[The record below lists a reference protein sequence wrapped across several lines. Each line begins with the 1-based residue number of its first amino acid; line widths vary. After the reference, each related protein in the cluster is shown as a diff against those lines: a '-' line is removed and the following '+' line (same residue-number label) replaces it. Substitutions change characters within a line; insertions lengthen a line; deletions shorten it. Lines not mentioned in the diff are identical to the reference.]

1 MKKTLVALAVAAVA
15 ATSANAAVVYNQDGT
30 KVEVG
35 GQFRVLLTKNS
46 GERADLKNPG
56 SRVEIKATQELGSGF
71 SALAA
76 TQLRFSSR
84 NSDGDANKDFDDIEA
99 YNVYAGFAQDQ
110 IGALTFGKQNTN
122 QDDLGISDYTYD
134 LGDVKMTHNHDKKA
148 AKFRSVEWNG
158 LSVGA
163 DYFFGDAEKDS
174 ATEQNGKGWGAALF
188 YTAEVANDTTLTVNG
203 GYTKV
208 KKFARDHLVLDG
220 KTTVQNTN
228 GNNVVVSTYKTE
240 NYDYNESAYVV
251 GAELATGPFA
261 LAVDWSEKHSTNGT
275 NALDFGTNEVDID
288 AHKIRALEVGA
299 KYNYLENAKV
309 YGEYQYWKAT
319 TEGVVGANDN
329 TKVTMNGF
337 ILGTDY
343 WFTKQVVTYLE
354 AGTFKYKNQDDK
366 SDRDNKIGVGFRV
379 YF

>member
-110 IGALTFGKQNTN
+110 IGTLTFGKQNTN

-208 KKFARDHLVLDG
+208 KNFDRTDP
-220 KTTVQNTN
+220 TN
-228 GNNVVVSTYKTE
+228 NG
-240 NYDYNESAYVV
+240 DYNESAYVV

-261 LAVDWSEKHSTNGT
+261 LAVDWSEKVSTNDT
-275 NALDFGTNEVDID
+275 NALDFGTDEVGID

-319 TEGVVGANDN
+319 PNSGDD
-329 TKVTMNGF
+329 KVTMNGF

>member
-56 SRVEIKATQELGSGF
+56 SRVEIKASQDLGNGF

-76 TQLRFSSR
+76 TQLRFSARDES
-84 NSDGDANKDFDDIEA
+84 GDAKQDFNDIEA

-110 IGALTFGKQNTN
+110 IGTLTFGKQNTN

-174 ATEQNGKGWGAALF
+174 DTEQNGKGWGAALF
-188 YTAEVANDTTLTVNG
+188 YTAEIANDTTLTVNG

-208 KKFARDHLVLDG
+208 KNFDRTDP
-220 KTTVQNTN
+220 TN
-228 GNNVVVSTYKTE
+228 NG
-240 NYDYNESAYVV
+240 DYNESAYVV

-261 LAVDWSEKHSTNGT
+261 LAVDWSEKVSTNDT
-275 NALDFGTNEVDID
+275 NALDFGTDEVGID

-319 TEGVVGANDN
+319 PNSGDD
-329 TKVTMNGF
+329 KVTMNGF

>member
-76 TQLRFSSR
+76 TQLRFSER
-84 NSDGDANKDFDDIEA
+84 DEAGDEKQDFNDIEA

-110 IGALTFGKQNTN
+110 IGTLTFGKQNTN

-134 LGDVKMTHNHDKKA
+134 LGDVKMTHNHDDKA

-158 LSVGA
+158 FSFGA
-163 DYFFGDAEKDS
+163 DYFFGDAKKDS
-174 ATEQNGKGWGAALF
+174 DTEQNGKGWGAALF
-188 YTAEVANDTTLTVNG
+188 YTAEIANDTTLTVNG

-208 KKFARDHLVLDG
+208 KKFARDQQPVDDNH
-220 KTTVQNTN
+220 
-228 GNNVVVSTYKTE
+228 
-240 NYDYNESAYVV
+240 DYNESAYVV
-251 GAELATGPFA
+251 GAELASGPFA

-275 NALDFGTNEVDID
+275 NALEDFGTDNVSID

-319 TEGVVGANDN
+319 PKTGDK
-329 TKVTMNGF
+329 KVTMNGF

-366 SDRDNKIGVGFRV
+366 SDRDNKVGVGFRV

>member
-56 SRVEIKATQELGSGF
+56 SRIDIKASQDLGNGF

-76 TQLRFSSR
+76 TQLRFSAR
-84 NSDGDANKDFDDIEA
+84 DAAGDEKQDFNDIEA
-99 YNVYAGFAQDQ
+99 YDVYAGFAYDQ
-110 IGALTFGKQNTN
+110 AGTLTFGKQASN

-134 LGDVKMTHNHDKKA
+134 LGDVKQTHNHDAKSV
-148 AKFRSVEWNG
+148 KFRSVEWNG
-158 LSVGA
+158 LSFGA
-163 DYFFGDAEKDS
+163 DYFFGDAKKDS
-174 ATEQNGKGWGAALF
+174 ATEQNDKGWGAALF
-188 YTAEVANDTTLTVNG
+188 YTAEIANDTTLTVNG

-208 KKFARDHLVLDG
+208 KKFARDQHPV
-220 KTTVQNTN
+220 
-228 GNNVVVSTYKTE
+228 NN
-240 NYDYNESAYVV
+240 NHDYNESAYVV

-261 LAVDWSEKHSTNGT
+261 LAVDWSEKHSTNNT
-275 NALDFGTNEVDID
+275 DKLDFGVGTLKSNF
-288 AHKIRALEVGA
+288 HKVEALEVGA

-309 YGEYQYWKAT
+309 YGEYQYQKAT
-319 TEGVVGANDN
+319 PNSGDD
-329 TKVTMNGF
+329 KVTMNGF

-354 AGTFKYKNQDDK
+354 AGTFEYKNQDNDK
-366 SDRDNKIGVGFRV
+366 DRDNKIGVGFRV

>member
-15 ATSANAAVVYNQDGT
+15 ATSANAAVVYNQEGT

-84 NSDGDANKDFDDIEA
+84 TDGESNDDFNDIEA
-99 YNVYAGFAQDQ
+99 HDVYAGFAYDQ
-110 IGALTFGKQNTN
+110 VGTLTFGKQNTN

-134 LGDVKMTHNHDKKA
+134 LGDVKMTHNHDDKA

-158 LSVGA
+158 FSFGA
-163 DYFFGDAEKDS
+163 DYFFGNAKKDS

-208 KKFARDHLVLDG
+208 KNFDRTDL
-220 KTTVQNTN
+220 TN
-228 GNNVVVSTYKTE
+228 NG
-240 NYDYNESAYVV
+240 DYNESAYVV

-261 LAVDWSEKHSTNGT
+261 LAVDWSEKVSTNDT
-275 NALDFGTNEVDID
+275 NALDFGTDEVGID

-319 TEGVVGANDN
+319 PNSGDD
-329 TKVTMNGF
+329 KVTMNGF

-354 AGTFKYKNQDDK
+354 AGTFQYKDQDNNK
-366 SDRDNKIGVGFRV
+366 DRDNKIGVGFRV

>member
-35 GQFRVLLTKNS
+35 GQFRVKLTKDSN
-46 GERADLKNPG
+46 ERIDLKNPG
-56 SRVEIKATQELGSGF
+56 SRIDIKASQDLGNGF

-84 NSDGDANKDFDDIEA
+84 TDGESNDDFNDIEA
-99 YNVYAGFAQDQ
+99 HDVYAGFAYDQ
-110 IGALTFGKQNTN
+110 VGTLTFGKQNTN

-134 LGDVKMTHNHDKKA
+134 LGDVKMTHNHDDKA

-158 LSVGA
+158 FSFGA
-163 DYFFGDAEKDS
+163 DYFFGNAKKDS
-174 ATEQNGKGWGAALF
+174 DTEQNGKGWGAALF

-208 KKFARDHLVLDG
+208 KNFDRTDL
-220 KTTVQNTN
+220 TN
-228 GNNVVVSTYKTE
+228 NG
-240 NYDYNESAYVV
+240 DYNESAYVV

-261 LAVDWSEKHSTNGT
+261 LAVDWSEKVSTNDT
-275 NALDFGTNEVDID
+275 NALDFGTDEVGID

-319 TEGVVGANDN
+319 PNSGDD
-329 TKVTMNGF
+329 KVTMNGF

-354 AGTFKYKNQDDK
+354 AGTFKYKNQADE

>member
-76 TQLRFSSR
+76 TQLRFSAR
-84 NSDGDANKDFDDIEA
+84 DEAGDEKQDFNDIEA

-158 LSVGA
+158 FSFGA
-163 DYFFGDAEKDS
+163 DYFFGDAKKDS
-174 ATEQNGKGWGAALF
+174 DTEQNGKGWGAALF
-188 YTAEVANDTTLTVNG
+188 YTAEIANDTTLTVNG

-208 KKFARDHLVLDG
+208 KQFDRTDL
-220 KTTVQNTN
+220 TN
-228 GNNVVVSTYKTE
+228 NG
-240 NYDYNESAYVV
+240 DYNESAYVV

-261 LAVDWSEKHSTNGT
+261 LAVDWSEKVSTNDT
-275 NALDFGTNEVDID
+275 NALDFGTDEVSID

-319 TEGVVGANDN
+319 PNSGDD
-329 TKVTMNGF
+329 KVTMNGF

>member
-1 MKKTLVALAVAAVA
+1 MKKTLIALAVAAVA

-76 TQLRFSSR
+76 TQLRFSAR
-84 NSDGDANKDFDDIEA
+84 DAAGDEKQDFNDIEA
-99 YNVYAGFAQDQ
+99 YDVYAGFAYDQ
-110 IGALTFGKQNTN
+110 AGTLTFGKQASN

-134 LGDVKMTHNHDKKA
+134 LGDVKQTHNHDDKA

-158 LSVGA
+158 FSFGA
-163 DYFFGDAEKDS
+163 DYFFGNADKYKNGRANPE
-174 ATEQNGKGWGAALF
+174 EQNGKGWGAALF
-188 YTAEVANDTTLTVNG
+188 YTAEIANDTTLTVNG

-208 KKFARDHLVLDG
+208 KQFDREDS
-220 KTTVQNTN
+220 TN
-228 GNNVVVSTYKTE
+228 EG
-240 NYDYNESAYVV
+240 DYNESAYVV

-261 LAVDWSEKHSTNGT
+261 LAVDWSEKHSTNNT
-275 NALDFGTNEVDID
+275 DKLDFGVGTLKSNF
-288 AHKIRALEVGA
+288 HKVEALEVGA

-309 YGEYQYWKAT
+309 YGEYQYQKAT
-319 TEGVVGANDN
+319 KNSGDD
-329 TKVTMNGF
+329 KVTMNGF

-354 AGTFKYKNQDDK
+354 AGTFKYENQANK
-366 SDRDNKIGVGFRV
+366 SDRDNKVGVGFRV

>member
-35 GQFRVLLTKNS
+35 GQFRVKLTKDSN
-46 GERADLKNPG
+46 ERIDLKNPG
-56 SRVEIKATQELGSGF
+56 SRIDIKASQDLGNGF

-84 NSDGDANKDFDDIEA
+84 TDGESNDDFNDIEA
-99 YNVYAGFAQDQ
+99 HDVYAGFAYDQ
-110 IGALTFGKQNTN
+110 VGTLTFGKQNTN

-134 LGDVKMTHNHDKKA
+134 LGDVKMTHNHDDKA

-163 DYFFGDAEKDS
+163 DYFFGDADKYKNGR
-174 ATEQNGKGWGAALF
+174 ANPKEQNGKGWGAALF

-208 KKFARDHLVLDG
+208 KQFDRTDL
-220 KTTVQNTN
+220 TN
-228 GNNVVVSTYKTE
+228 EG
-240 NYDYNESAYVV
+240 DYNESAYVV

-261 LAVDWSEKHSTNGT
+261 LAVDWSEEHTTNGT
-275 NALDFGTNEVDID
+275 NKIEKFGTDAVKIN
-288 AHKIRALEVGA
+288 AHKVKALEVGA

-319 TEGVVGANDN
+319 PNSGDD
-329 TKVTMNGF
+329 KVTMNGF

>member
-35 GQFRVLLTKNS
+35 GQFRVKLTKDSN
-46 GERADLKNPG
+46 ERIDLKNPG
-56 SRVEIKATQELGSGF
+56 SRIDIKASQDLGNGF

-76 TQLRFSSR
+76 TQLRFSAR
-84 NSDGDANKDFDDIEA
+84 DAAGDEKQDFNDIEA
-99 YNVYAGFAQDQ
+99 YDVYAGFAYDQ
-110 IGALTFGKQNTN
+110 AGTLTFGKQASN

-134 LGDVKMTHNHDKKA
+134 LGDVKQTHNHDDKA

-158 LSVGA
+158 FSFGA
-163 DYFFGDAEKDS
+163 DYFFGNAKKDS

-208 KKFARDHLVLDG
+208 KNFDRTDL
-220 KTTVQNTN
+220 TN
-228 GNNVVVSTYKTE
+228 NG
-240 NYDYNESAYVV
+240 DYNESAYVV
-251 GAELATGPFA
+251 GAELASGPFA
-261 LAVDWSEKHSTNGT
+261 LAVDWSEKVSTNDT
-275 NALDFGTNEVDID
+275 NALDFGTDEVGID

-319 TEGVVGANDN
+319 PNSGDD
-329 TKVTMNGF
+329 KVTMNGF

>member
-56 SRVEIKATQELGSGF
+56 SRVEIKATQDLGNGF

-76 TQLRFSSR
+76 TQLRFSAR
-84 NSDGDANKDFDDIEA
+84 DEAGDEKQDFNDIEA

-110 IGALTFGKQNTN
+110 IGTLTFGKQNTN

-134 LGDVKMTHNHDKKA
+134 LGDVKMTHNHDDKA

-158 LSVGA
+158 LSFGA

-174 ATEQNGKGWGAALF
+174 DTEQNGKGWGAALF

-220 KTTVQNTN
+220 TTTVQDAN
-228 GNNVVVSTYKTE
+228 GNSVAVPTYTTE
-240 NYDYNESAYVV
+240 NYDYNESAYVI

-275 NALDFGTNEVDID
+275 DALDFGVGDLEDSF
-288 AHKIRALEVGA
+288 HKIKALEVGA

-309 YGEYQYWKAT
+309 YGEYQYKKAT
-319 TEGVVGANDN
+319 KNSGDD
-329 TKVTMNGF
+329 KVTMNGF

-354 AGTFKYKNQDDK
+354 AGTFKYKNQANKKDK
-366 SDRDNKIGVGFRV
+366 ENKIGVGFRV

>member
-76 TQLRFSSR
+76 TQLRFSAR
-84 NSDGDANKDFDDIEA
+84 DEAGDEKQDFNDIEA

-110 IGALTFGKQNTN
+110 IGTLTFGKQNTN

-134 LGDVKMTHNHDKKA
+134 LGDVKMTHNHDDKA

-158 LSVGA
+158 FSFGA
-163 DYFFGDAEKDS
+163 DYFFGDAKKNT
-174 ATEQNGKGWGAALF
+174 ANEQNGKGWGAALF

-203 GYTKV
+203 GYSQVRVNSSTSV
-208 KKFARDHLVLDG
+208 DVDTNVAPIGYTADG
-220 KTTVQNTN
+220 TAIYDAAAATS
-228 GNNVVVSTYKTE
+228 STSNEYK
-240 NYDYNESAYVV
+240 ESAYVV

-275 NALDFGTNEVDID
+275 NALDFGTDEVSID

-299 KYNYLENAKV
+299 KYNYLDNAKV

-319 TEGVVGANDN
+319 PNSGDD
-329 TKVTMNGF
+329 KVTMNGF

>member
-1 MKKTLVALAVAAVA
+1 MKKTLIALAVAAVA

-76 TQLRFSSR
+76 TQLRFSAR
-84 NSDGDANKDFDDIEA
+84 DAAGDEKQDFNDIEA

-174 ATEQNGKGWGAALF
+174 DTEQNGKGWGAALF

-208 KKFARDHLVLDG
+208 KNFDRTDP
-220 KTTVQNTN
+220 TN
-228 GNNVVVSTYKTE
+228 NG
-240 NYDYNESAYVV
+240 DYNESAYVV

-261 LAVDWSEKHSTNGT
+261 LAVDWSEKVSTNDT
-275 NALDFGTNEVDID
+275 NALDFGTDEVGID

-319 TEGVVGANDN
+319 PNSGAD
-329 TKVTMNGF
+329 KVTMNGF

>member
-1 MKKTLVALAVAAVA
+1 MKKTLIALAVAAVA

-76 TQLRFSSR
+76 TQLRFSAR
-84 NSDGDANKDFDDIEA
+84 DAAGDEKQDFNDIEA

-110 IGALTFGKQNTN
+110 IGTLTFGKQNTN

-163 DYFFGDAEKDS
+163 DYFFGDADKYKNGRANPE
-174 ATEQNGKGWGAALF
+174 EQNGKGWGAALF

-208 KKFARDHLVLDG
+208 KQFDRTDP
-220 KTTVQNTN
+220 TN
-228 GNNVVVSTYKTE
+228 NG
-240 NYDYNESAYVV
+240 DYNESAYVV

-261 LAVDWSEKHSTNGT
+261 LAVDWSEKHSTNNTDKLKFGVGT
-275 NALDFGTNEVDID
+275 LESNF
-288 AHKIRALEVGA
+288 HKVEALEVGA

-309 YGEYQYWKAT
+309 YGEYQYQKAT
-319 TEGVVGANDN
+319 KNSGDD
-329 TKVTMNGF
+329 KVTMNGF